1 MTLAADQLSLRL
13 GSNHWTLDRVS
24 MELKPGEIL
33 ALVGQNGAGKSTL
46 LKALSGDLKPYSGD
60 IRLMDRPLSDWPDL
74 ARARLLAVLPQQHSL
89 SFEFMVEDVVALGRY
104 PHQTGR
110 KRDDQL
116 VEEALTL
123 CDLLALRRRTIN
135 EVSGGERQRVHLA
148 RVLVQIWEAQPEGHR
163 FLLLDEPTTGL
174 DLHHQQALFQAVR
187 TLANRGVGVLLVVHD
202 LNLAAR
208 HADRVMVLHQGR
220 AVVCGTPSD
229 VLTAGTIAQ
238 YFELN
243 VSVQP
248 HPFHHCPL
256 IISH

>member
-1 MTLAADQLSLRL
+1 MTLAAHQLSLNLSPRQT
-13 GSNHWTLDRVS
+13 TLDQVS
-24 MELKPGEIL
+24 IVLKPGEIL

-46 LKALSGDLKPYSGD
+46 LKALSGELSPQGGE
-60 IRLMDRPLSDWPDL
+60 IRLMDRPLPDWPDNI
-74 ARARLLAVLPQQHSL
+74 RARLLAVLPQQHNL
-89 SFEFMVEDVVALGRY
+89 SFEFLVEDVVSLGRY

-110 KRDDQL
+110 KHDDQL

-123 CDLLALRRRTIN
+123 CDLLELRRRTIN

-174 DLHHQQALFQAVR
+174 DLHHQQALFQSIR
-187 TLANRGVGVLLVVHD
+187 TLANRGVGILLVVHD

-208 HADRVMVLHQGR
+208 HADRVVVLHQGR
-220 AVVCGTPSD
+220 AVVCGTPND
-229 VLTAGTIAQ
+229 VLTAETIGQ
-238 YFELN
+238 YFELK

-248 HPFHHCPL
+248 HPLHNCPL